1 MTMHVITPKDLLEFQ
16 IKHYSEMKPRNLK
29 HKIFLRKTLKQLQNE
44 RILNTVFDNRND
56 SLRSAN
62 YSNNILYRKNL
73 ESI

>member
-44 RILNTVFDNRND
+44 RIFNTDNNSTD
-56 SLRSAN
+56 SSIFYRT
-62 YSNNILYRKNL
+62 NIQVIR
-73 ESI
+73 

>member
-44 RILNTVFDNRND
+44 RIFNTDNNSTD
-56 SLRSAN
+56 SS
-62 YSNNILYRKNL
+62 IFYRTH
-73 ESI
+73 IQVIR